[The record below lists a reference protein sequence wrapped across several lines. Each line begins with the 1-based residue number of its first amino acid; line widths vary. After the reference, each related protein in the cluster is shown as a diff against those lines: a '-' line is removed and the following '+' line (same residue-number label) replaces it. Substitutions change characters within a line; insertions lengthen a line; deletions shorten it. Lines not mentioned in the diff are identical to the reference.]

1 MRKTKSPEIDVLEVV
16 KVMSK
21 TEGLTESLF
30 MKKSDSA
37 ILSSTPRGRNVAP
50 STAEQTTRDELFWE
64 GTQRFLGLT
73 GASQRW
79 REGSNA
85 ENGGI

>member
-1 MRKTKSPEIDVLEVV
+1 MRENEGAAQFIPKRTTMRKTKSPEIDVLEVV

-50 STAEQTTRDELFWE
+50 STAEQTTRDELF
-64 GTQRFLGLT
+64 
-73 GASQRW
+73 
-79 REGSNA
+79 
-85 ENGGI
+85 

>member
-1 MRKTKSPEIDVLEVV
+1 MRENEGAAQFIPKRTTMRKTKSPEIDVLEVGV

-50 STAEQTTRDELFWE
+50 STAEQTTRDELF
-64 GTQRFLGLT
+64 
-73 GASQRW
+73 
-79 REGSNA
+79 
-85 ENGGI
+85 